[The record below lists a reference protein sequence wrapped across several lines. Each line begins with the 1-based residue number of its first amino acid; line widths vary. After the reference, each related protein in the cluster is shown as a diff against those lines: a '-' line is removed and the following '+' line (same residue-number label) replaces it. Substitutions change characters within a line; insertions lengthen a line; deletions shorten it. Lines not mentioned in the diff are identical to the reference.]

1 MSSVHE
7 THELTEVLNHE
18 HVLILE
24 ALELFER
31 FAEQV
36 CSGAAFEPRVA
47 RDFLRFFREFA
58 DADHHHKE
66 EEILF
71 PWLEEQGLPHEVG
84 PLAVLRA
91 EHELG
96 RETRL
101 SLALALDDLAGDP
114 VELDPRLRFHALAQ
128 RFTELMRAHIEKEEH
143 VLLPL
148 ARRFAEQLDEVPVV
162 SHGVRA
168 AVREQLAGFES
179 EARSWPAARR
189 VGHLHGT
196 PYAFERLCEEAMA

>member
-18 HVLILE
+18 HILILE
-24 ALELFER
+24 ALDLFER
-31 FAEQV
+31 FAEHV
-36 CSGAAFEPRVA
+36 RSGADFDPRVA

-101 SLALALDDLAGDP
+101 ALALTLDDLAGAP
-114 VELDPRLRFHALAQ
+114 GELDTRLRFHGLAH
-128 RFTELMRAHIEKEEH
+128 RFTELLRAHIEKEEH

-148 ARRFAEQLDEVPVV
+148 ARRFGEQVGEVPVV
-162 SHGVRA
+162 AHALRPAVRAQLAALERA
-168 AVREQLAGFES
+168 AVA
-179 EARSWPAARR
+179 WPAARR
-189 VGHLHGT
+189 VGHRYGT
-196 PYAFERLCEEAMA
+196 PYAFERLCEEAMT

>member
-7 THELTEVLNHE
+7 SHELAQVLNHE
-18 HVLILE
+18 HILIME

-36 CSGAAFEPRVA
+36 RSGADFEPRVA

-114 VELDPRLRFHALAQ
+114 AELDTRLRFHALAQ

-148 ARRFAEQLDEVPVV
+148 TRRFAEQVGEVPVV
-162 SHGVRA
+162 SHPVRA
-168 AVREQLAGFES
+168 SARAWIAAMEQRAVV
-179 EARSWPAARR
+179 WPLARR
-189 VGHLHGT
+189 IGHTYGT
-196 PYAFERLCEEAMA
+196 PYAFERLCEESMA

>member
-7 THELTEVLNHE
+7 NHELVAILNEE
-18 HVLILE
+18 HALILA
-24 ALELFER
+24 ALEAFER
-31 FAEQV
+31 FAEHV
-36 CSGAAFEPRVA
+36 RSGDAFEAKVA

-101 SLALALDDLAGDP
+101 ALALALDDLAGDP
-114 VELDPRLRFHALAQ
+114 FELDTRLRFHALAQ
-128 RFTELMRAHIEKEEH
+128 RFTELLRAHIEKEEH

-148 ARRFAEQLDEVPVV
+148 ARRFTEQVGEVPVV
-162 SHGVRA
+162 AHGVRA
-168 AVREQLAGFES
+168 S
-179 EARSWPAARR
+179 ARSWIAAMEQRACAWPVPRR
-189 VGHLHGT
+189 VGHAHGT
-196 PYAFERLCEEAMA
+196 PYAFERLCEEAMH